1 MSNNNNNNN
10 NNHNGRWFALGA
22 ALLVVAAAFFNQ
34 TITVYAYLIS
44 HDFWQ
49 VMTKCW
55 PVYVVG
61 SMVGA
66 AFGAIIARIS
76 GGNRKG
82 FIAGAWLFPAGLL
95 VCHILFVVWGVLTYQ
110 SW

>member
-1 MSNNNNNNN
+1 MSNNNNNN
-10 NNHNGRWFALGA
+10 GKWFALGA
-22 ALLVVAAAFFNQ
+22 ALLVVAAALLNQ
-34 TITVYAYLIS
+34 TYNLYLS
-44 HDFWQ
+44 MMVHDFFQ
-49 VMTKCW
+49 VLFTCW

-82 FIAGAWLFPAGLL
+82 FVAGAWLLPALLL
-95 VCHILFVVWGVLTYQ
+95 VCHVAFVVWGVLGI
-110 SW
+110 SA